1 MKNQPPKSRI
11 LSRPRDYAAAIV
23 DAAGDVARQ
32 REIFQSCPVEWR
44 ALARELAKGA
54 LEKAEQLSQHRKL
67 IRSAAERDH
76 TPLKPIKSVIDHPKS
91 SPDFGR
97 QRLAELRAALG
108 QKEPA

>member
-23 DAAGDVARQ
+23 DAVGDVARQ
-32 REIFQSCPVEWR
+32 REIFQACPVEWR

-54 LEKAEQLSQHRKL
+54 LEKAEQLSKHRKL

>member
-1 MKNQPPKSRI
+1 MKNQVSKPRA
-11 LSRPRDYAAAIV
+11 LSWPRQYAAAIIE
-23 DAAGDVARQ
+23 AAGDVPRQ
-32 REIFQSCPVEWR
+32 RKIFEACPVEWR
-44 ALARELAKGA
+44 ALVRERAKRG